1 MKRGDIENFS
11 ADKVSCVKWMD
22 NRAVMLLSNFIS
34 PKEHIIVKRRKA
46 GTADRIE
53 VKCPEMV
60 VRYNKYMGGVDLM
73 DQLKTSFLDS
83 AIFRR
88 HLRKIKF
95 LQYFHLPN
103 LDIPFKKAKNVYDV
117 LFVVKMGLKVELI
130 TIATFVWIISVPRI
144 NEIAL
149 RDITIS
155 EHLSNVYLRNV
166 LIY

>member
-1 MKRGDIENFS
+1 
-11 ADKVSCVKWMD
+11 
-22 NRAVMLLSNFIS
+22 MLLPNFIS
-34 PKEHIIVKRRKA
+34 PEEHIIVKRRKA

-95 LQYFHLPN
+95 LQYFQLPN
-103 LDIPFKKAKNVYDV
+103 LDIPFKRAKNVNDV
-117 LFVVKMGLKVELI
+117 LFVVKMGLKVEHDNYYDVYDEYLCF
-130 TIATFVWIISVPRI
+130 T
-144 NEIAL
+144 NQ
-149 RDITIS
+149 RDCFAA
-155 EHLSNVYLRNV
+155 HHNL
-166 LIY
+166 